1 MAFDLSSIA
10 EDMLDKLH
18 QSICNL
24 LINGIVKEFEIISDI
39 LSSTSDAITGSGTN
53 RSVLSELVTASPAD
67 WNGTNGH
74 GGGYGSI
81 WGTVRAATED
91 IVVPIAGTL
100 FALIMFID
108 FIRILL
114 GKNEFTY
121 DGSEIMRWFLKYYA
135 GNELLAHAYD
145 IAPWL
150 LKIGTDL
157 AGGVSANGFNQLNT
171 AKLADTFSKYDS
183 GQLLLMFLIVMIV
196 ILGVAAL
203 VVVMVAS
210 LCTRMIDAIIYMSVA
225 PLATATFASDSWSSV
240 GKSWAKGLVGVGV
253 QGFFIIVAMIAEGA
267 MLTSSLNLLKGG
279 SSQLMFNLILLLGV
293 TGGLT
298 MTVAKS
304 GQLSK
309 QIFGA

>member
-10 EDMLDKLH
+10 EEMLDKLH
-18 QSICNL
+18 QSICNM
-24 LINGIVKEFEIISDI
+24 LINGITKEFEIISDL
-39 LSSTSDAITGSGTN
+39 LSSTSDAVTSSRHPT
-53 RSVLSELVTASPAD
+53 VLKELVTASPAD
-67 WNGTNGH
+67 WNGSNGH
-74 GGGYGSI
+74 GGGIGSI
-81 WGTVRAATED
+81 WGTVRGATED
-91 IVVPIAGTL
+91 IIVPVAGTL
-100 FALIMFID
+100 FALIMFIE

-114 GKNEFTY
+114 GKNDFTF

-135 GNELLAHAYD
+135 GQELLAHAYD

-150 LKIGTDL
+150 LSMGTKL
-157 AGGVSANGFNQLNT
+157 AGGVSAGGFGELNT
-171 AKLADTFSKYDS
+171 ENIAEAFKDYDS

-210 LCTRMIDAIIYMSVA
+210 LCTRMIDGVIYMSVA
-225 PLATATFASDSWSSV
+225 PLATATFTSESWSSV

-267 MLTSSLNLLKGG
+267 MLTSSLNLLRGG